1 MSLYGSRD
9 QLRQSF
15 IDAWRKRRAG
25 QLLSPLE
32 AMIADV
38 IELHP
43 EFQVLME
50 DGAAAVAFEPSAAG
64 GGANPFLHLGL
75 HLAVREQIAIDR
87 PPGVLDLYRRLQA
100 LRSEPHDAEHVLMD
114 ALADTLREAQ
124 DSGRAPDEAR
134 YLELARRLLPPPGRR
149 S

>member
-1 MSLYGSRD
+1 MSLHGSRD

-87 PPGVLDLYRRLQA
+87 PPGVRELHRRLQA
-100 LRSEPHDAEHVLMD
+100 ANREAHDAEHRLMD
-114 ALADTLREAQ
+114 ALAQTLREAQ
-124 DSGRAPDEAR
+124 DAGRAPDEAR
-134 YLELARRLLPPPGRR
+134 YLDLARGQLTAQGKR

>member
-9 QLRQSF
+9 QLRQSYL
-15 IDAWRKRRAG
+15 DAWRKRCAG

-32 AMIADV
+32 ALIADV

-43 EFQVLME
+43 EYQALMS
-50 DGAAAVAFEPSAAG
+50 DGPAAVGFEPSAAT

-87 PPGVLDLYRRLQA
+87 PPGVRDLHRRLQA
-100 LRSEPHDAEHVLMD
+100 GQSDAHHADHVLMD
-114 ALADTLREAQ
+114 ALAETLREAQ

-134 YLELARRLLPPPGRR
+134 YLEVARRRLAPRAGR
-149 S
+149 